1 MQINVFIL
9 SHVVWTLV
17 LNTELNSILNQ
28 PWTTQNVSKNN
39 LPSNPKKSTKLDLWV
54 GMNHNIKIHFQNKI
68 NKWETWK
75 LGPITTPLPHKKRK
89 KLQASQIIFLI
100 HHTWQKIIQIEWGNN
115 IWHTSFLET
124 LLHKH
129 GKSSQSIIQEINK
142 HLFYL
147 KMFSKMFT
155 TLLHNSFTLKHLK
168 TKDICNLS
176 GAVKYAPSTRVTSN
190 TVYFQT
196 WLSAAMPIAVHAE
209 RFSKNCERFTFRAAS
224 QITLPSEY

>member
-1 MQINVFIL
+1 
-9 SHVVWTLV
+9 
-17 LNTELNSILNQ
+17 
-28 PWTTQNVSKNN
+28 
-39 LPSNPKKSTKLDLWV
+39 
-54 GMNHNIKIHFQNKI
+54 MNHNIKEHFQNKI
-68 NKWETWK
+68 NKWEAWK
-75 LGPITTPLPHKKRK
+75 LGPHSYNGKRK

-100 HHTWQKIIQIEWGNN
+100 HDTWQKIIQIKWGNN
-115 IWHTSFLET
+115 IWHTSLLEN
-124 LLHKH
+124 LLLKH

-196 WLSAAMPIAVHAE
+196 WLCAAAMPLYTLSVSAKIVSVLLSGPHRKSHCHQSVQQ
-209 RFSKNCERFTFRAAS
+209 RFSERLKDFVAS
-224 QITLPSEY
+224 FGLYYNLIYSG